1 MASSW
6 PVEESDYNHS
16 STVSV
21 NIESLIN
28 GQQTNLNAE
37 PCSSQQYASSQLIED
52 EHLEGGSPSLTDVF
66 QSSMDVSQQ
75 IGYCPGLKQVPTP
88 QEQLPQ
94 PKEKDEVVNFSV
106 IFASAL
112 ISAILF

>member
-6 PVEESDYNHS
+6 PVEESDYNDS

-28 GQQTNLNAE
+28 GQQTNLNSE

-52 EHLEGGSPSLTDVF
+52 EHLEGGSPSLT
-66 QSSMDVSQQ
+66 
-75 IGYCPGLKQVPTP
+75 GRL
-88 QEQLPQ
+88 
-94 PKEKDEVVNFSV
+94 
-106 IFASAL
+106 
-112 ISAILF
+112 